1 MSRRAP
7 HESGL
12 PFTLT
17 DPLPTGTTVL
27 EASAGTGKTHAIV
40 ALAARYIAEGVPVES
55 LLLVT
60 FSRMATA
67 ELRERTRE
75 RLRSLAVGLADPDG
89 SDDDLVAV
97 VAAVDAAELRR
108 RRERIAGALS
118 DFDAATVSTTHTFCS
133 RMLDALGIAGDREEG
148 LTLVEEVDDLVD
160 EVVGDVYLKWFATT
174 PPPFS
179 SETARLIGRAGVRQ
193 SAARILPDDADAD
206 SPEALR
212 ARFVAVV
219 RREVLRRKRMS
230 RVRDYDELQSLLRD
244 VVCDPVHGEAARAR
258 IRRHFR
264 AVLVDEFQD
273 TDPVQWEILRRCFHG
288 HVALTLV
295 GDPKQSIY
303 KFRGAEVLAYLEAS
317 RVADENRR
325 LTTNWRT
332 DADLVAALHH
342 LYGGAEL
349 GHREIVVRGVDARH
363 ETSRI
368 DGVAPLRLKLL
379 RRTGHG
385 PMSSSSGLPSLDALR
400 SAVVRDVADDIAALL
415 ADPPMLSTPEGD
427 RPVRPSD
434 IAVLVR
440 TRKVIEPL
448 QAALRTHGV
457 ASVVGAGV
465 SVFTTDAARDWFHLI
480 RALEQPTRA
489 DRVALAALTPL
500 LGWSPAEV
508 AASDGPPPE
517 ATDLVVDLAE
527 TVERSGFAAMVE
539 RLTLRRDLYG
549 RVLATHDGERAMT
562 DHLHL
567 ASLCHRHMVTERA
580 GLAGLSRW
588 FSERLEDPGVGD
600 QAEQSR
606 RLDRDAHAV
615 TIMTVHGSKGL
626 EFPIVHVPFGWDSAK
641 VPKPQTLE
649 FHDDENRRVLDVGGP
664 DAPGYARRQ
673 TEADAEDF
681 GEELRLFYVAV
692 TRARSAVTLWWA
704 PGSSARRSPLH
715 RLLFARPGDR
725 ASGAD
730 PGPSAPIPAD
740 AEVIDALS
748 AWAAR
753 AGVPITVS
761 HAGSGDGPVVAEVP
775 AGAASVTLRAAR
787 LDRTIDVG
795 WRRTSYTALVADA
808 HDAVHTAEPGVA
820 TEPDPLTVADEPAE
834 DASDP
839 DGLSPA
845 ETGSA
850 PDDLAL
856 PSPMNGLPY
865 GAAFGTLVHAVLE
878 SVDVDAAD
886 LRAEV
891 HRVTVPAIAAS
902 GLDADLDRLVDALT
916 AVMLTPLHLAE
927 ADPPGIR
934 LADIPMRRR
943 LAEVEFEFPLSA
955 GDGAIEAIADLMDH
969 HLPHDDPMRDY
980 APVLREIGDP
990 ELRGFLTG
998 SIDGVLG
1005 VPVGSELRF
1014 LVVDYKTNRMG
1025 PGEASALDYDADAMT
1040 AEMIRS
1046 HYPLQAMLYAV
1057 ALYRY
1062 LRWRLSDANAQDRLG
1077 PILYLFVRGMAG
1089 PQTPA
1094 GIGVVR
1100 WDLPGRLVVALSDLL
1115 GGRS

>member
-1 MSRRAP
+1 
-7 HESGL
+7 
-12 PFTLT
+12 
-17 DPLPTGTTVL
+17 D
-27 EASAGTGKTHAIV
+27 V
-40 ALAARYIAEGVPVES
+40 ARTIA
-55 LLLVT
+55 
-60 FSRMATA
+60 
-67 ELRERTRE
+67 
-75 RLRSLAVGLADPDG
+75 
-89 SDDDLVAV
+89 
-97 VAAVDAAELRR
+97 
-108 RRERIAGALS
+108 
-118 DFDAATVSTTHTFCS
+118 
-133 RMLDALGIAGDREEG
+133 
-148 LTLVEEVDDLVD
+148 
-160 EVVGDVYLKWFATT
+160 
-174 PPPFS
+174 
-179 SETARLIGRAGVRQ
+179 RAGVRQ
-193 SAARILPDDADAD
+193 SAARVLPDDADEGTE
-206 SPEALR
+206 EAVR
-212 ARFVAVV
+212 ARFVSVV
-219 RREVLRRKRMS
+219 RREVQRRKRMA
-230 RVRDYDELQSLLRD
+230 RIRDHDELQSLLRD
-244 VVCDPVHGEAARAR
+244 VVCDPVHGEAACAR
-258 IRRHFR
+258 IRDHFR

-317 RVADENRR
+317 RVADQNRR

-332 DADLVAALHH
+332 DADLVTALDH

-349 GHREIVVRGVDARH
+349 GHPDIVVRGVEARH
-363 ETSRI
+363 QASRI
-368 DGVAPLRLKLL
+368 DGVQPLRLKVL

-385 PMSSSSGLPSLDALR
+385 PMKSDLPALDALR
-400 SAVVRDVADDIAALL
+400 SSVVRDVADDIAALL
-415 ADPPMLSTPEGD
+415 ADPPVLSTPQGE

-448 QAALRTHGV
+448 QAALRAHGV

-508 AASDGPPPE
+508 AASDGPPVD
-517 ATDLVVDLAE
+517 AADLVVDLAE

-539 RLTLRRDLYG
+539 RLTLRRGLYA
-549 RVLATHDGERAMT
+549 RVLSTHDGERAMT

-588 FSERLEDPGVGD
+588 FSERLEDPAVGD

-626 EFPIVHVPFGWDSAK
+626 EFPIVHVPFGWDAARM
-641 VPKPQTLE
+641 PKPQTLE
-649 FHDDENRRVLDVGGP
+649 FHDEQNRRVLDVGGP

-673 TEADAEDF
+673 AEADAEDF

-715 RLLFARPGDR
+715 RLLFARPGAR
-725 ASGAD
+725 ATGPD
-730 PGPSAPIPAD
+730 PAPSSAIPAD
-740 AEVIDALS
+740 AEVMDHLS
-748 AWAAR
+748 TWAAG
-753 AGVPITVS
+753 APVPITVS
-761 HAGSGDGPVVAEVP
+761 HAGSDAADTVVADDTTADGPP
-775 AGAASVTLRAAR
+775 TLCAAH
-787 LDRTIDVG
+787 LDRTIDAG
-795 WRRTSYTALVADA
+795 WRRTSYTALVAAA
-808 HDAVHTAEPGVA
+808 HDRPSAPGVA
-820 TEPDPLTVADEPAE
+820 TEPDPLTVDDEPSE
-834 DASDP
+834 ETTDAADAASTTP
-839 DGLSPA
+839 
-845 ETGSA
+845 ET
-850 PDDLAL
+850 DDDTGDLVL
-856 PSPMNGLPY
+856 RSPMNGLPF
-865 GAAFGTLVHAVLE
+865 GAAFGTLVHTVLE
-878 SVDVDAAD
+878 DVDTDADD

-891 HRVTVPAIAAS
+891 LRITAPAVAAS
-902 GLDADLDRLVDALT
+902 GLDADLDRLVDALL
-916 AVMLTPLHLAE
+916 AVLDTPLHLPE
-927 ADPPGIR
+927 TGTPGVR

-943 LAEVEFEFPLSA
+943 LAEVDFEFPLAA
-955 GDGAIEAIADLMDH
+955 GSGAVAAIADLMDR
-969 HLPHDDPMRDY
+969 HLPQDDPMRAY
-980 APVLREIGDP
+980 APVLRELGDP
-990 ELRGFLTG
+990 ELRGYLTG

-1005 VPVGSELRF
+1005 VPVGSAVRY
-1014 LVVDYKTNRMG
+1014 LVVDYKTNRVG
-1025 PGEASALDYDADAMT
+1025 PGDLSALDYHAEAMT

-1062 LRWRLSDANAQDRLG
+1062 LRWRLSDADAQDHLG

-1089 PQTPA
+1089 AQTPP
-1094 GIGVVR
+1094 GVGVVR
-1100 WDLPGRLVVALSDLL
+1100 WDLPGTLVVALSDLL